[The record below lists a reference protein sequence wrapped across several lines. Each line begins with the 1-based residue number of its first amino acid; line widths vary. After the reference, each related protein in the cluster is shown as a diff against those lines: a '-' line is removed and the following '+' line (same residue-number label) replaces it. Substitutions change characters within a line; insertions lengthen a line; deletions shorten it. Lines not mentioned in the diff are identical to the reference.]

1 MYFVYIL
8 ASQNNHTVYIG
19 VSNNLER
26 RLYEHRSMKGSR
38 FTNKYH
44 VIKLVY
50 FEQTT
55 DIQSAISREKQLK
68 GWSRAKK
75 NELIQSVNPDWT
87 ELFDEEGLHLP

>member
-8 ASQNNHTVYIG
+8 ASRKNHTIYIG
-19 VSNNLER
+19 VTNNLER
-26 RLYEHRSMKGSR
+26 RLYEHRNMKGSR
-38 FTNKYH
+38 FTSKYH
-44 VIKLVY
+44 VTKLVY

-55 DIQSAISREKQLK
+55 DIQSAISREKQWK

-75 NELIQSVNPDWT
+75 NELIQSVNPDWM